1 MYLRNLNQKPKQNNG
16 KLVSQN
22 QLLNCLKTIS
32 AQNQENKRQIL
43 IPDSIKFLNNDE
55 TGRQQIMKSLIAQYL
70 WF

>member
-16 KLVSQN
+16 KFVSQN
-22 QLLNCLKTIS
+22 QLLNCLKAIS